1 MPTLQQLRYLV
12 AVADTGHFRRAA
24 ERCHVTQPTL
34 SAQLKELES
43 KLESVLIERARGK
56 AVVTPLGDQVVQ
68 HARAALREVSD
79 IKTLSQ
85 LQGGKLNSTIKVGVV
100 QSLGSYLLPVVVPDL
115 HKTHPL
121 LKLYVREG
129 LPHTLLEALGTGA
142 LDVLFFPLPIKEVE
156 FETRSL
162 FYEPILVAVPSDHP
176 FAAEDSIDPSQLKGE
191 TIMSLE
197 RGHRLYDQGEKICN
211 DHGAILSSDFEGTS
225 LDTLRQ
231 MVAMGMGLTLLP
243 SLYVHSEVHAQE
255 LVSARPFRG
264 TPPFRTIGMVWRR
277 NSAREEEYR
286 DLGTEICD
294 ILRRYK
300 VDLTVVG

>member
-43 KLESVLIERARGK
+43 KLGSVLIERARGK

-115 HKTHPL
+115 HKTHPR

-156 FETRSL
+156 FEAYRRADPEIEISQG
-162 FYEPILVAVPSDHP
+162 A
-176 FAAEDSIDPSQLKGE
+176 FADA
-191 TIMSLE
+191 
-197 RGHRLYDQGEKICN
+197 
-211 DHGAILSSDFEGTS
+211 F
-225 LDTLRQ
+225 
-231 MVAMGMGLTLLP
+231 
-243 SLYVHSEVHAQE
+243 
-255 LVSARPFRG
+255 RPF
-264 TPPFRTIGMVWRR
+264 
-277 NSAREEEYR
+277 
-286 DLGTEICD
+286 
-294 ILRRYK
+294 
-300 VDLTVVG
+300 